1 MDVLPGGLKNG
12 LGSKKFFVLQE
23 MVLVTV
29 IFFIVC
35 AVHPELVA
43 LMPVILTL
51 EGVFAAYLGVQG
63 MNDNKKIGMNK

>member
-1 MDVLPGGLKNG
+1 MEGLKNG
-12 LGSKKFFVLQE
+12 FKSKKFFVLQE

-29 IFFIVC
+29 IFFIACTVR
-35 AVHPELVA
+35 PELVT